1 MIRISIS
8 TNHEIME
15 KEWNRMDV
23 KRILEEYGLT
33 EYEEYVGDDFEELD
47 SDGNEGDV
55 QDAK

>member
-1 MIRISIS
+1 
-8 TNHEIME
+8 
-15 KEWNRMDV
+15 MDV

-47 SDGNEGDV
+47 SDENEGDV